1 MRRRPVVT
9 ILMLITAMI
18 LTLPLRAQQKPVAP
32 GFSPA
37 RAYVATLVPVG
48 FPFDDE
54 PTVNSQDEL
63 AVATSGSH
71 NLRRGSNG

>member
-1 MRRRPVVT
+1 MRRELLAT
-9 ILMLITAMI
+9 ITAHV
-18 LTLPLRAQQKPVAP
+18 T
-32 GFSPA
+32 
-37 RAYVATLVPVG
+37 VG

-71 NLRRGSNG
+71 NLRRRLKG